1 MRQIHMMPTESENKD
16 KLIIIFTMCYIPFPY
31 TTSARAITIGNANPE
46 TTEPVVKKIH
56 PSRKLLCPLLFHIK
70 MGRGVKM

>member
-16 KLIIIFTMCYIPFPY
+16 KLISIFKMCYIPF

-46 TTEPVVKKIH
+46 TKKPVVKKIH

-70 MGRGVKM
+70 MGKGVKI